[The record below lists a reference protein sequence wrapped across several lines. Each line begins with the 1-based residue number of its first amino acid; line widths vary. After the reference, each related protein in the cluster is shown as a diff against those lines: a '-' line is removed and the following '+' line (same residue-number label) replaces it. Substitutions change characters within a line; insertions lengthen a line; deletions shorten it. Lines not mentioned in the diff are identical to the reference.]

1 MICFKFNFHGKTGKD
16 NISVQADLSNWV
28 SYRAGL
34 NDFKNSINATL
45 TKLVD
50 SEKSERKS
58 QNANDSDC
66 DTETSDE
73 DDGRAGIKRPLNPSM
88 NKEKASKLLKT

>member
-1 MICFKFNFHGKTGKD
+1 MICFKFNLHGKTAKEI
-16 NISVQADLSNWV
+16 ISVQADVSNWV

-50 SEKSERKS
+50 LEKSEGNS
-58 QNANDSDC
+58 HITNDSDC
-66 DTETSDE
+66 ETETSDE
-73 DDGRAGIKRPLNPSM
+73 DDGISGLKRPLDPSI
-88 NKEKASKLLKT
+88 NKEKPSKIMKT